1 MGSLGHQCR
10 MAPRRR
16 PATCASYHAAGVQ
29 PDLEVKA
36 YQLFQVSNF
45 YLLIILLAAVVG
57 TLARCRR
64 EPVARPAEVM
74 AAHPAHRPLPTG
86 PTVTMPP
93 ATPMSTT
100 NMILHT

>member
-1 MGSLGHQCR
+1 

-45 YLLIILLAAVVG
+45 YLLIILLAVAVG
-57 TLARCRR
+57 TLVKLPERAGR
-64 EPVARPAEVM
+64 
-74 AAHPAHRPLPTG
+74 AASRSDGCPPCAQAPAHRPYCDDAASDADG
-86 PTVTMPP
+86 
-93 ATPMSTT
+93 
-100 NMILHT
+100 NHEHDLHT